1 MYSYLHLL
9 NQDNASNCDTTAVHL
24 ASHIPTFRGMPDRLR
39 CLLHCVQIAANVS
52 CVDVSITMLYSLL
65 MRTSQMVMSFFNKQY
80 KRKKVAAMQSAIMP
94 ATVGSTVA
102 MTETDMEA
110 LDAEEEELLEILDKD
125 SEAETAV
132 QALERAIADA
142 GQAEQDEQVI
152 SGIRQQ
158 AIVEMARDGIVI
170 SASEQAAARKV
181 LPKVHMAYYRL
192 MIKNTRGA

>member
-1 MYSYLHLL
+1 
-9 NQDNASNCDTTAVHL
+9 
-24 ASHIPTFRGMPDRLR
+24 
-39 CLLHCVQIAANVS
+39 
-52 CVDVSITMLYSLL
+52 
-65 MRTSQMVMSFFNKQY
+65 MVMSFFNKQY
-80 KRKKVAAMQSAIMP
+80 KRKKVAVQSAVMP
-94 ATVGSTVA
+94 ATAGSTVA

-110 LDAEEEELLEILDKD
+110 LDAEEEELREILDKD

-181 LPKVHMAYYRL
+181 LPKVRMAYYRL